1 MHRTCFGC
9 RRGKGIHLQL
19 YWMNIKQHVYSNS
32 QYWLITFVIMPIW
45 IFNEINISVTAYF
58 ISLILQKRK
67 HTDCCVCVCVWYTH
81 PSHRTLI
88 SRLVIT
94 EFIFLIM
101 WQVSSK
107 DRRDVCVC
115 VCAIVHVSVLS
126 SSVPVASHS
135 TSKSAYAPLH
145 LSIRTSASGDSRVP
159 VRSALRDR
167 KEDKIPLFFLRQAGF
182 T

>member
-1 MHRTCFGC
+1 
-9 RRGKGIHLQL
+9 
-19 YWMNIKQHVYSNS
+19 MNIKQHVYSNS
-32 QYWLITFVIMPIW
+32 QYWLITFVIMPVW

-67 HTDCCVCVCVWYTH
+67 HTDCCWMCVWYTL
-81 PSHRTLI
+81 PSHGTLI

-94 EFIFLIM
+94 EFISLIM

-115 VCAIVHVSVLS
+115 MCALVHVSVLS
-126 SSVPVASHS
+126 GSVPVASHS
-135 TSKSAYAPLH
+135 TSKSAYSLCTPFTFLSGPQRLGIRGSLLGLH
-145 LSIRTSASGDSRVP
+145 RETETQIR
-159 VRSALRDR
+159 
-167 KEDKIPLFFLRQAGF
+167 GF